1 MYTLAGSVNASQG
14 FILTTVGTGTDN
26 AIVFGTD
33 SLSFSQFTG
42 TASITAGDGL
52 SVNLNTINVGT
63 GSNTR
68 IVVNADNI
76 DLATVN
82 QTNTA
87 GSHTTT
93 FVSDLIVDGYG
104 RITGHEKSIVSF
116 SGYAPLANAALTGI
130 PTAPTAANGTSTT
143 QIATTQ
149 FAAYLT
155 SIHESDTTN
164 VHGIA
169 NTANLATLTDL
180 SNHESDTT
188 NVHGIADTSILV
200 TTTGTQTLTN
210 KTLTS
215 PTITG
220 VSPVITLAGDLTG
233 SVTLSNL
240 GNATLTAT
248 VVTVAS
254 ASVDLGTDT
263 TGDYVA
269 SLVAGTGIT
278 ISNNSGETATPTI
291 AVTANTYQP
300 LDGELTALAGLTSAA
315 DKLPYFT
322 GAGTASTTDITSA
335 ARSILDDAS
344 TDAIRT
350 TLGVGTTDSPTF
362 AGVTITGNL
371 TVSGTTT
378 TINTTTLSVADNIV
392 TLNSDYTT
400 GAPSENAGVEVLRGS
415 SSTVA
420 LRWNETNDKWELTN
434 NGSLY
439 GNIVSTDQQGVITS
453 SMIANT
459 TISNINISSSAEIE
473 LGKIADV
480 TIDAKAASYTL
491 VLADKNKVIE
501 VSNASATTLTIPADN
516 SVNFPTGSQ
525 ITILQ
530 TGAGQVTLAGAAGVT
545 VNATPGLKLRTQWA
559 SATIMK
565 RAANTWVALG
575 DLAV

>member
-1 MYTLAGSVNASQG
+1 VYTLAGSVNASQG
-14 FILTTVGTGTDN
+14 FILTTIGTGTDN

-52 SVNLNTINVGT
+52 SVNLNTINIGT

-116 SGYAPLANAALTGI
+116 SGYAPLADAALTGI

-155 SIHESDTTN
+155 SIHEADTTN

-233 SVTLSNL
+233 SVTLSDL

-278 ISNNSGETATPTI
+278 LSNNSGETATPTI
-291 AVTANTYQP
+291 SVTANTYQP

-315 DKLPYFT
+315 NKLPYFT

-335 ARSILDDAS
+335 ARSILDDES
-344 TDAIRT
+344 TGAIRT

-378 TINTTTLSVADNIV
+378 SINTETLTVDDNIIV
-392 TLNSDYTT
+392 LNNNAT
-400 GAPSENAGVEVLRGS
+400 GAPSENAGIEIERGS
-415 SSTVA
+415 STNVL
-420 LRWNETNDKWELTN
+420 LRWNETNDKWEATN
-434 NGSLY
+434 DGTTY
-439 GNIVSTDQQGVITS
+439 GNVVTTADSGTVTST
-453 SMIANT
+453 MIADG
-459 TISNINISSSAEIE
+459 TIVNADISSTAAID

-480 TIDAKAASYTL
+480 TIDAKADSYTL

-501 VSNASATTLTIPADN
+501 VSKASATTLTVPADN

-530 TGAGQVTLAGAAGVT
+530 TGAGQVTIAGASGVT

-559 SATIMK
+559 SATLMK

>member
-1 MYTLAGSVNASQG
+1 VYTLAGSVNASQG